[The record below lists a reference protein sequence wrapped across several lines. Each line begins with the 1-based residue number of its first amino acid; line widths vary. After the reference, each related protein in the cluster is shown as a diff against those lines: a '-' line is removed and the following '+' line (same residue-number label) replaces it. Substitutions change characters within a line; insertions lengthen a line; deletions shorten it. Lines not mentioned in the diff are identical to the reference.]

1 MKISTK
7 LTIGVTG
14 ISVVLLFV
22 AVLLFWTSN
31 RVANLIID
39 IQELPKLQAKLGTL
53 TIQHYQWVEALGVG
67 TMLMKK
73 PFTKALDPTKC
84 DLGKWYYSF
93 TPPEELKDEYVK
105 VEEPHKRIHASG
117 TKILDAVNKG
127 DIETAIQIYQ
137 TETLPNLDSTRTAL
151 TNLRLGAMKII
162 NKNLHNIENSM
173 NNLKNIVIIA
183 FAILLLLTSIISYFF
198 LIKPLKQSFKK
209 VISLA
214 EAVSRGDFSAIKEE

>member
-14 ISVVLLFV
+14 ISLVLLFL

-31 RVANLIID
+31 RIAKFISE
-39 IQELPKLQAKLGTL
+39 IQELPKLQANLGTL

-67 TMLMKK
+67 TMLMKQ

-93 TPPEELKDEYVK
+93 TPPEELKNEYEK
-105 VEEPHKRIHASG
+105 IEEPHKGIHASG
-117 TKILDAVNKG
+117 AKILDAVNKG

-137 TETLPNLDSTRTAL
+137 TETLPNLDATRTAL
-151 TNLRLGAMKII
+151 TNLRLETTKII
-162 NKNLHNIENSM
+162 NKNLQSIENSM
-173 NNLKNIVIIA
+173 NNLKNTVIIS
-183 FAILLLLTSIISYFF
+183 FAILILLTSIIAYFF
-198 LIKPLKQSFKK
+198 LIKPLNQSFKK
-209 VISLA
+209 VISIA
-214 EAVSRGDFSAIKEE
+214 EAVSRGDFSSVKEQ